1 MKYRSKTQIKHQLLK
16 KMKTQ
21 KSQGKRLSQT
31 IAKTSNTNDDE
42 KHQINEL
49 EEEIRRLKT
58 TKKIR
63 TDTKNIDQTKIS
75 NPLQEIQKMEIW
87 PLQRTKAS
95 KKTTTY

>member
-1 MKYRSKTQIKHQLLK
+1 
-16 KMKTQ
+16 MKTQ

-58 TKKIR
+58 TKKN
-63 TDTKNIDQTKIS
+63 KNRHYK
-75 NPLQEIQKMEIW
+75 
-87 PLQRTKAS
+87 
-95 KKTTTY
+95 Y